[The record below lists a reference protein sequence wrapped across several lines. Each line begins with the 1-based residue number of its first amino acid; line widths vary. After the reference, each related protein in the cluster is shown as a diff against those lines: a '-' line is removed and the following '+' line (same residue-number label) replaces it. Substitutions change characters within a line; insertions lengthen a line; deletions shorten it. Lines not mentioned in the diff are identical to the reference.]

1 MNYTLPET
9 VEIGGAEYPIRWDY
23 RPILDICAALQDT
36 ELDNQ
41 ERAIAA
47 LTIFYPDFEDIPVE
61 HVQEALDKLFW
72 FINCGEE
79 DEPKQGNPK
88 LVDWEQ
94 DFRLIAAPV
103 SRVLGRSV
111 RSKESLHWWD
121 WMDAYA
127 EIGDCTFAQVVSIR
141 DKRARG
147 KKLDKQDQEW
157 YRRNRHLV
165 DFKTKYSSNDISML
179 ESLTGFKAK

>member
-1 MNYTLPET
+1 MNFTLPET
-9 VEIGGAEYPIRWDY
+9 VELGGAEYPIRWDY
-23 RPILDICAALQDT
+23 RPILEICAALQDAD
-36 ELDNQ
+36 LDNQ
-41 ERAIAA
+41 EKAITA
-47 LTIFYPDFEDIPVE
+47 LTIFYHDFEDIPAE
-61 HVQEALDKLFW
+61 HAQEAVDKLFW
-72 FINCGEE
+72 FINCGE
-79 DEPKQGNPK
+79 DEREQHSPKI
-88 LVDWEQ
+88 VDWKQ
-94 DFRLIAAPV
+94 DFHIIAGPV

-111 RSKESLHWWD
+111 RAKEPLHWWD
-121 WMDAYA
+121 FMDAYA

-165 DFKTKYSSNDISML
+165 DFKAKHSENEISLL

>member
-9 VEIGGAEYPIRWDY
+9 VELGGAEYQIRWDY
-23 RPILDICAALQDT
+23 RPILDICAALQDP

-41 ERAIAA
+41 EKALAA
-47 LTIFYPDFEDIPVE
+47 LTIFYPEFENIPADCI
-61 HVQEALDKLFW
+61 QEAIDRLFW

-79 DEPKQGNPK
+79 NRNQYSPK

-94 DFRLIAAPV
+94 DFHIIAPAV

-111 RSKESLHWWD
+111 RAKEPLHWFD
-121 WMDAYA
+121 FCDAYA
-127 EIGDCTFAQVVSIR
+127 EVGNCTFAQVVSIR
-141 DKRARG
+141 DKRERG

-165 DFKTKYSSNDISML
+165 DFKTKYSQSDITLL
-179 ESLTGFKAK
+179 ENLTGFSAK

>member
-1 MNYTLPET
+1 MICTLPET
-9 VEIGGAEYPIRWDY
+9 VELGGAEYPVRWDY
-23 RPILDICAALQDT
+23 RPILDICAALQDP

-47 LTIFYPDFEDIPVE
+47 LTIFYPDFERIPAE
-61 HVQEALDKLFW
+61 CAQEAVDNLFW

-79 DEPKQGNPK
+79 DRPRYSPK

-111 RSKESLHWWD
+111 RSREPLHWWD
-121 WMDAYA
+121 FMDAYM
-127 EIGDCTFAQVVSIR
+127 EVGECTFSQVVRIR
-141 DKRARG
+141 DLRERG

-165 DFKTKYSSNDISML
+165 DFKKKHSGGEIALL
-179 ESLTGFKAK
+179 ENLTGFKAK